1 MDNINQIKFGNPI
14 NDSSS
19 IEIIHNDII
28 IVRNDNTQFKNIWC
42 VSITTFEISYNMF
55 VQVLDVELI

>member
-14 NDSSS
+14 NDYSS

-28 IVRNDNTQFKNIWC
+28 IVCIDNTQFKK
-42 VSITTFEISYNMF
+42 V
-55 VQVLDVELI
+55 